1 MSADKKQLERLE
13 KDLRNGQADV
23 TKLAMKSNLII
34 GVVTSAVFFVVSKR
48 CVGAWAVGDYYRAG
62 RRRST

>member
-48 CVGAWAVGDYYRAG
+48 CVGACVGAWAVGD
-62 RRRST
+62 